1 MKTFCRSTAN
11 PQRER
16 YVARSGCLFKAHMH
30 EHSLKSILQSAKYS
44 CVKSIEEANL
54 MFTLNS
60 LGDSDTEL
68 CGLVQKPNRSFNTL
82 LSQHTNNLATCN
94 NKKINNK
101 LAEKLNFIWT
111 ELFLSHCNE
120 NVLHSLVASQKILY
134 FFFQVLKLSHCIR
147 KWQQL
152 FYYVVFCC
160 CCCCYGYHN
169 RQKFISLSPTGNCD
183 GVPLLW
189 KAENERWHGFA
200 ASLAMVGASLRF
212 EIAFYPPESPPK
224 AFIVL

>member
-134 FFFQVLKLSHCIR
+134 FFFKYWSWAIAYENDSNCFIM
-147 KWQQL
+147 L
-152 FYYVVFCC
+152 FFVVVVVVMATTTVK
-160 CCCCYGYHN
+160 N
-169 RQKFISLSPTGNCD
+169 SS
-183 GVPLLW
+183 
-189 KAENERWHGFA
+189 
-200 ASLAMVGASLRF
+200 ASLRLEIVTACPYF
-212 EIAFYPPESPPK
+212 ERLKTSAGTGLQL
-224 AFIVL
+224 A